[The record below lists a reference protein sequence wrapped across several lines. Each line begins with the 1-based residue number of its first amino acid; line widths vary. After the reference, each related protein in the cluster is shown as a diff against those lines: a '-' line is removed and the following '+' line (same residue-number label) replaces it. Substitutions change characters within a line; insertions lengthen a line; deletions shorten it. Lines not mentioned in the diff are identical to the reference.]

1 MKDDALKGVK
11 HKKEEVLVHE
21 KTLNFFEHYCPPYV
35 PNDLAIRIYNM
46 SSRKTY
52 VVRIFE
58 VVEFTTL
65 PKRKK

>member
-11 HKKEEVLVHE
+11 HTKQEVLVHE
-21 KTLNFFEHYCPPYV
+21 KTLNFFEHFAPPDV
-35 PNDLAIRIYNM
+35 PNDLSIRIYNM

-58 VVEFTTL
+58 VVEYTSL
-65 PKRKK
+65 PKRKT